1 MAHAMHPE
9 PERTRQE
16 RLSDYAKMLK
26 ERFDAGSLAELQP
39 LPQWVVW
46 RAELEDKKVKKVP
59 YNPTHNLI
67 RASVKVPKSW
77 GTLEEALH
85 ALESGNYSGL
95 GFMLTPPLVMIDLDN
110 SYDRRTGT
118 ITDPQAQAIVQHLN
132 SYTEASPGKGLH
144 VLAYGTLP
152 GKGIHTGIEM
162 YGQDRFTTIT
172 TDHLAGTPTTIEK
185 RQEAIEAL
193 YYRFAPP
200 LVQREMQNT
209 SGGLGSTNALTEL
222 PPEAAKDSLLQQLLS
237 GDSAP
242 FGKDQSR
249 ADFVLIMKLLHWTGD
264 NISLTRELFLSSP
277 LGQRAKAERPTGES
291 TYVDMTI
298 YNVLRKRR
306 NPPMKR

>member
-16 RLSDYAKMLK
+16 RFIAYSQMLK
-26 ERFDAGSLAELQP
+26 ERFDAGMLAELQP
-39 LPQWVVW
+39 LNQWVVW
-46 RAELEDKKVKKVP
+46 RAELEDEKAKKVP
-59 YNPTHNLI
+59 YNPQRHLI
-67 RASVKVPKSW
+67 RSSVKIPKSW
-77 GTLEEALH
+77 GTLQEALH
-85 ALESGNYSGL
+85 ALESGNYSGI
-95 GFMLTPPLVMIDLDN
+95 GFMLTPPLVMVDLDN

-118 ITDPQAQAIVQHLN
+118 ITDPQAQAIVQQVN

-144 VLAYGTLP
+144 ILAYGSMP
-152 GKGIHTGIEM
+152 GKGIHTAIEM

-172 TDHLAGTPTTIEK
+172 TDHLAGTPATIEQ
-185 RQEAIEAL
+185 RQEAIDAL
-193 YYRFAPP
+193 YHRFAPP
-200 LVQREMQNT
+200 VVQREYQNT
-209 SGGLGSTNALTEL
+209 GGGLGSGNGLTEL
-222 PPEAAKDSLLQQLLS
+222 PPEAANDRLLQQLLA

-264 NISLTRELFLSSP
+264 NISLTRDLFLASP
-277 LGQRAKAERPTGES
+277 LGQRAKAERPTGET

-298 YNVLRKRR
+298 YNVLKKRR